1 MNSFFIYWV
10 VVKWEEDGELLKEVV
25 PLNWVDERKKIFRYP
40 KHGLLSELVEKSVHP
55 KEDWFTLGYQY
66 IEMHTSELDIA
77 RQVLALS
84 STTSNNLSD
93 DDDDSELEKKVD
105 SKDRKKRERERVIF
119 FTFLI

>member
-1 MNSFFIYWV
+1 MDSFFIYWV

-55 KEDWFTLGYQY
+55 KEDWFTLGYQS

-93 DDDDSELEKKVD
+93 DDDDSALEKKVA
-105 SKDRKKRERERVIF
+105 SKDRKKKKEKG
-119 FTFLI
+119 